1 MTADLL
7 EKLEA
12 LQPAS
17 GEYAL
22 TVKFPAGSVRL
33 SLDGEDQT
41 IANLIGSY
49 QADVLSGTELNLAFT
64 PSVEGREIA
73 GVTVNGEAIAE
84 DSFDVSEYV
93 YSAAMPNADTTI
105 ELGFTVVDKQNL
117 RAAIEIAEGR
127 ADEAEAAVPSVKEK
141 YEAALQAAKDV
152 EAKKTATQDEIN
164 TGMEAT

>member
-1 MTADLL
+1 MAAVLAFIESDSANQYDPEGVAALAETFSDAYGLYEEVKPSEEAFIQMTADLL

-33 SLDGEDQT
+33 SIDGEDQT
-41 IANLIGSY
+41 IANMIGSY

-93 YSAAMPNADTTI
+93 YSSAMPNADTTI
-105 ELGFTVVDKQNL
+105 
-117 RAAIEIAEGR
+117 
-127 ADEAEAAVPSVKEK
+127 
-141 YEAALQAAKDV
+141 
-152 EAKKTATQDEIN
+152 
-164 TGMEAT
+164 